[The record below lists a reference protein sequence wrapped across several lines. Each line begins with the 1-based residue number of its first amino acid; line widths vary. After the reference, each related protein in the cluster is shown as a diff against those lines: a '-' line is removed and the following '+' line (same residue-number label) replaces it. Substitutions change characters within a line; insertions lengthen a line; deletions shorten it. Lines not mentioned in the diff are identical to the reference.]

1 MRLQKL
7 ISYNFLRFLNR
18 WETLRTSGSSKENRG
33 YSWFGCFISALYK
46 TVLSMESCMPSFSIG
61 YVCNCMKPRMWVM
74 CAMQCMNSMIK
85 FHVFLYIHETTINN
99 RKKLYKLYCYTIER
113 TNSIKYNRANALVP
127 LGFRDEKKKTVRGIK
142 ICFTLS
148 IKSKNHI
155 GTLLQNNFQ
164 SPSEK
169 MNFCFVSFVRR
180 VKKFCSKRHVW
191 RSNQSLMGT
200 DRPTR
205 NQNSF

>member
-127 LGFRDEKKKTVRGIK
+127 LGFRDEKKTVRGIK
-142 ICFTLS
+142 ICFDWQS
-148 IKSKNHI
+148 QSKVRIISVLFCRTIFNHQARKW
-155 GTLLQNNFQ
+155 T
-164 SPSEK
+164 
-169 MNFCFVSFVRR
+169 FVLFHSFVE
-180 VKKFCSKRHVW
+180 
-191 RSNQSLMGT
+191 
-200 DRPTR
+200 
-205 NQNSF
+205 